1 MARVMKIM
9 ATSFKRSCACTVVF
23 SAPTQQQATVD
34 PCLHQRL
41 LVTHRQV
48 WHSLLWGRFS
58 FLLAPGVQK
67 IFFVPCRR
75 LLPQSSGSSV
85 IKFHWPPKSN
95 SLGFSV
101 PLPDPQVGKSAVGP
115 RTLTVLEDLEC

>member
-23 SAPTQQQATVD
+23 SAPTLQQATVD

-41 LVTHRQV
+41 LVIHRQV

-67 IFFVPCRR
+67 IFFVPCKR

-101 PLPDPQVGKSAVGP
+101 SLPDPQVGKSAVGP